1 MAVYD
6 AAFGVYGRGDGFP
19 GGDLCG
25 AEDARGVGEAGGAG
39 GDVGRF
45 GDEEG
50 SGDAGALGVVF

>member
-1 MAVYD
+1 M
-6 AAFGVYGRGDGFP
+6 YGRGDGFP